1 MQDLKVTVTYL
12 PRDVATRWNST
23 FDMLDFALTHREAI
37 DTITQRRDLRK
48 MELGGHEWD
57 LLEELR
63 DVLKVGV

>member
-63 DVLKVGV
+63 DVLKVGA